1 MLPFIGKW
9 IGENLLFSS
18 VLESDDRVPC
28 VTFIMPRSIVAM
40 LHILKEGDDVEESLR
55 FGLLLP
61 RIEFWI
67 ALVSVSQC
75 Q

>member
-1 MLPFIGKW
+1 MMPLIGKW

-18 VLESDDRVPC
+18 ILESDDRVPC
-28 VTFIMPRSIVAM
+28 VTFVMPRSIVAM
-40 LHILKEGDDVEESLR
+40 LHILKEGEEEEEDMR

-67 ALVSVSQC
+67 ALVSVSL
-75 Q
+75 